1 MEQRKV
7 QSKEYYDKR
16 AIPND
21 FKCGDLV
28 LLYAPQVKRGRSKKL
43 SMPWIGPYKVID
55 ICNDVN
61 IIIKKGR
68 QTYKVRK
75 NRLKHFRMRN

>member
-7 QSKEYYDKR
+7 QSKENYDKR
-16 AIPND
+16 AIPKD

-28 LLYAPQVKRGRSKKL
+28 LLYAPQVKRRSKKL

-55 ICNDVN
+55 IFNDVN

-68 QTYKVRK
+68 QNYKVHK
-75 NRLKHFRMRN
+75 NRLKHFRMRK